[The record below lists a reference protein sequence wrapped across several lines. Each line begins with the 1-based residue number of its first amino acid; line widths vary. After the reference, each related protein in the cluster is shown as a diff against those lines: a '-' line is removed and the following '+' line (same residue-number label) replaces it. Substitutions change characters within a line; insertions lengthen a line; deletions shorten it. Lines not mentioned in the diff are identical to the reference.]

1 VKWQLIRK
9 YADCCYEV
17 AAQPCA
23 GRIASVQG
31 ISTRKKANVMIGAI
45 KKGDHFAYEQVFLQL
60 RSRLYGFFLR
70 KTHCPEDARDLVQIT
85 FLKLWQYRHTL
96 DEAFTIE
103 QHLFSISRTVFIDY
117 LRRQQT
123 AEKWQQATVSE
134 NVCYI
139 PDDFDLRKKLYAVL
153 STMPGMRRKVF
164 ELNRFY
170 GLSYAEIASHLSITV
185 KSVDNHV
192 AKAMRVIKK
201 TVFINPFLLMQ
212 LFSNFF

>member
-1 VKWQLIRK
+1 
-9 YADCCYEV
+9 
-17 AAQPCA
+17 
-23 GRIASVQG
+23 
-31 ISTRKKANVMIGAI
+31 MIGAI
-45 KKGDHFAYEQVFLQL
+45 KKGDHFAYEQAFLQL

-70 KTHCPEDARDLVQIT
+70 KTHCSEDARDLVQIT

-96 DEAFTIE
+96 DENYTIE

-123 AEKWQQATVSE
+123 AEKSRHMFMSD

-139 PDDFDLRKKLYAVL
+139 PEDFDLRQKVYAVL
-153 STMPGMRRKVF
+153 DGMPCMRKKVF
-164 ELNRFY
+164 ELHRFH

-192 AKAMRVIKK
+192 AKAVRLIKK
-201 TVFINPFLLMQ
+201 VVLIHVFLLPGI
-212 LFSNFF
+212 F